1 MTPSVRFRRIGAGK
15 DPCCSAYSYGC
26 GRFLPVS
33 VLLDKRLV
41 VVMGKGGVGRT
52 TVAAALGLA
61 AARAGKRVMIA
72 EVAQQE
78 RLSRVFRKE
87 GVGYSE
93 TELADNFYVMSVGP
107 QHALDE
113 YLGQQIPGPLSGALL
128 HNRIFEYFVAA
139 APGVRELTTIG
150 KVWELAQLDRKYG
163 SGSRYDLVILDAP
176 ASGHGL
182 AMLRAPRT
190 FGEIARVG
198 PIRRRAD
205 TIHEFLRDRERTGVV
220 SVALPQEMPVNE
232 TIEFREKLHD
242 EMGMGTDAVVVNQL
256 LPDRFSAED
265 AEQIEAVNGNHGSDE
280 VAAALRAALSEHRR
294 AKSQRVQLRRLKKE
308 IPDVISLPFLWEPE
322 LRLDDLEKLADELER
337 KLEL

>member
-1 MTPSVRFRRIGAGK
+1 
-15 DPCCSAYSYGC
+15 
-26 GRFLPVS
+26 VS

-52 TVAAALGLA
+52 TVATALGLA
-61 AARAGKRVMIA
+61 ATRAGKRVMVA

-78 RLSRVFRKE
+78 RLSRAFRRE

-93 TELADNFYVMSVGP
+93 TELAENFYAMSVDP
-107 QHALDE
+107 QRALDE

-176 ASGHGL
+176 ASGNGL

-205 TIHEFLRDRERTGVV
+205 GIHEFLRDPERTGVV

-232 TIEFREKLHD
+232 TIEFREKLEG
-242 EMGMGTDAVVVNQL
+242 EMGMRTDAVVVNQL
-256 LPDRFSAED
+256 LPDRFSGED
-265 AEQIEAVNGNHGSDE
+265 CERIEAINGSHGSDE
-280 VAAALRAALSEHRR
+280 VASALLAALSEHRR
-294 AKSQRVQLRRLKKE
+294 AKSQRAQLRRLKKAVG
-308 IPDVISLPFLWEPE
+308 DVVTLPFIWEPE
-322 LRLDDLEKLADELER
+322 LALDDLNGLADELER
-337 KLEL
+337 KLLT

>member
-1 MTPSVRFRRIGAGK
+1 
-15 DPCCSAYSYGC
+15 
-26 GRFLPVS
+26 VS

-41 VVMGKGGVGRT
+41 VVTGKGGVGRT
-52 TVAAALGLA
+52 TVATALGLA
-61 AARAGKRVMIA
+61 AARAGKRVIVA

-78 RLSRVFRKE
+78 RMSRAFRRE

-93 TELADNFYVMSVGP
+93 TQLAENFYAMSVDP
-107 QHALDE
+107 QRALDE
-113 YLGQQIPGPLSGALL
+113 YLSEQIPGPLSGALL

-163 SGSRYDLVILDAP
+163 STARYDLVILDAP

-182 AMLRAPRT
+182 ALLHAPRT
-190 FGEIARVG
+190 FGDIARVG

-205 TIHEFLRDRERTGVV
+205 MIHEFLRDPERTGVV
-220 SVALPQEMPVNE
+220 SVALPQEMPVSE
-232 TIEFREKLHD
+232 TIEFRAKLHD
-242 EMGMGTDAVVVNQL
+242 EMGMATDAVVVNQL

-265 AEQIEAVNGNHGSDE
+265 CERIEAVNGDHGSDE

-294 AKSQRVQLRRLKKE
+294 ARSQRAQLRRLKKE
-308 IPDVISLPFLWEPE
+308 VGDVVTLPFLWEPE
-322 LRLDDLEKLADELER
+322 LGLDDFERLADELVR
-337 KLEL
+337 KLEIQL

>member
-15 DPCCSAYSYGC
+15 DPCCTAYSYGC

-61 AARAGKRVMIA
+61 AAHAGKRVMIA

-93 TELADNFYVMSVGP
+93 TELADNFYVMSVDP
-107 QHALDE
+107 QHALEE
-113 YLGQQIPGPLSGALL
+113 YLGAQIPRPLSSALL

-150 KVWELAQLDRKYG
+150 KVWELAQLDRRK
-163 SGSRYDLVILDAP
+163 RRMAPYDPPILHP
-176 ASGHGL
+176 
-182 AMLRAPRT
+182 P
-190 FGEIARVG
+190 
-198 PIRRRAD
+198 
-205 TIHEFLRDRERTGVV
+205 
-220 SVALPQEMPVNE
+220 
-232 TIEFREKLHD
+232 
-242 EMGMGTDAVVVNQL
+242 
-256 LPDRFSAED
+256 PD
-265 AEQIEAVNGNHGSDE
+265 
-280 VAAALRAALSEHRR
+280 
-294 AKSQRVQLRRLKKE
+294 
-308 IPDVISLPFLWEPE
+308 P
-322 LRLDDLEKLADELER
+322 
-337 KLEL
+337 